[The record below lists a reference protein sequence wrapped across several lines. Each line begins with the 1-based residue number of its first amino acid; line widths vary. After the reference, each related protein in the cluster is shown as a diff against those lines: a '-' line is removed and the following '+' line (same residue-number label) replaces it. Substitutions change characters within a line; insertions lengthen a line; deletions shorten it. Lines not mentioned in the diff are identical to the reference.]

1 VAWIYEQIK
10 AQKKNHAGE
19 IDMKKITQDYL
30 LFNLADDI
38 ASSEGTGCDNMT
50 VILILLKKNL

>member
-1 VAWIYEQIK
+1 
-10 AQKKNHAGE
+10 
-19 IDMKKITQDYL
+19 MKKITQDYL